1 MLLSRIFRC
10 YKSDAAPISNDLKK
24 KILEAFASIIE
35 KGIKISSSSKEPAME
50 SIARYNVESRN
61 SVVAIQDYKNKMVSP
76 AETEPLIH
84 RNLPDIF
91 KRNKMSPV
99 LLHKVI

>member
-1 MLLSRIFRC
+1 MLSRIFRC
-10 YKSDAAPISNDLKK
+10 YKSDVAPLSNDLNK

-35 KGIKISSSSKEPAME
+35 KGVKVSSSSKEPTVE

-61 SVVAIQDYKNKMVSP
+61 SVMAIQNYKNKMVSH
-76 AETEPLIH
+76 AETEPFIQ
-84 RNLPDIF
+84 RNVPDIF
-91 KRNKMSPV
+91 KRNKISSA